1 LKEPG
6 TLQLARYQNKYYYPK
21 AKLIRRR
28 EEMTTHPM
36 TGIGGD
42 SYSDLCLQDHP
53 NTSGFFRIVIALQN
67 TKRIL

>member
-1 LKEPG
+1 
-6 TLQLARYQNKYYYPK
+6 
-21 AKLIRRR
+21 
-28 EEMTTHPM
+28 MTTHPM

-53 NTSGFFRIVIALQN
+53 NPSGFFRIVIALQN